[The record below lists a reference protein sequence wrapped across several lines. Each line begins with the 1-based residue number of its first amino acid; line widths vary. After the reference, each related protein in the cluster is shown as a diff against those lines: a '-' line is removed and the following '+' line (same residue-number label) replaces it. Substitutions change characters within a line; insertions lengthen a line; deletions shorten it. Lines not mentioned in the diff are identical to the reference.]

1 PGSSICPTVLC
12 PARWVWPPLPERL
25 KKLGRWG
32 RRLNWGGA
40 ERAAMPLAPCGGLAA
55 VGREPGD
62 PAAALGRGGDSAGT
76 ALSPSAAPLRG
87 CHRLSRGQELSGRA
101 PAPPRG
107 AERGWPGAGERR
119 AQPVSARG
127 QLRSAPQPPE
137 SAGAPGGQPRHRP
150 RTGEPRGL
158 DRARRE
164 PSAPEGPGA
173 AGGGGVPRRAG
184 SGELQVRWRGAA
196 GGPRCPAAPGFLVLS
211 RPASCR
217 LYSVPAETRP
227 PPTGFSR
234 EGASAQPAAA
244 RAALPV
250 RPAPTMRLNSSA
262 ALSGL
267 EAALLAL
274 GWGNGSGNASE
285 PLSEQPSGD
294 LDVNTDVYSKVLV
307 TAVYLVLFVV
317 GTAGNSVT
325 AFTLARKKSLQHL
338 QSTVHYHL
346 GSLAAS
352 DLLILLLAM
361 PVELY
366 NFIWVHHP
374 WAFGDAGC
382 RGYYF
387 LRDACTF
394 ATALNV
400 ASLSVERYLAIC
412 HPFKAKTLMSRSRT
426 RRLIGAIWLASGLL
440 ALPMLFTMGQQNR
453 SADGRHPG
461 GLVCT
466 PVVGAATVKAV
477 IQINTFTSFV
487 FPMAAISVLNTVI
500 ANKLTIMARQAA
512 EQGQACAVGDQP
524 GAFSMAVEPGRI
536 QALRHG
542 VRVLRAVVVAFVV
555 CLLPYHVRRLMFCY
569 ISEKQWTPFLY
580 DFYHYFYMLTN
591 VLFYVSSTVNPI
603 LYNLV
608 SARFR
613 QVFLSTLACLCPV
626 LGRRRDRPA
635 FARKTNSVSSN
646 HTLSS
651 HATRESLY

>member
-1 PGSSICPTVLC
+1 
-12 PARWVWPPLPERL
+12 
-25 KKLGRWG
+25 
-32 RRLNWGGA
+32 
-40 ERAAMPLAPCGGLAA
+40 M
-55 VGREPGD
+55 
-62 PAAALGRGGDSAGT
+62 
-76 ALSPSAAPLRG
+76 
-87 CHRLSRGQELSGRA
+87 
-101 PAPPRG
+101 
-107 AERGWPGAGERR
+107 
-119 AQPVSARG
+119 
-127 QLRSAPQPPE
+127 
-137 SAGAPGGQPRHRP
+137 RP
-150 RTGEPRGL
+150 
-158 DRARRE
+158 
-164 PSAPEGPGA
+164 
-173 AGGGGVPRRAG
+173 
-184 SGELQVRWRGAA
+184 
-196 GGPRCPAAPGFLVLS
+196 
-211 RPASCR
+211 
-217 LYSVPAETRP
+217 
-227 PPTGFSR
+227 
-234 EGASAQPAAA
+234 
-244 RAALPV
+244 
-250 RPAPTMRLNSSA
+250 NSSA
-262 ALSGL
+262 PRATAWPLSGL

-274 GWGNGSGNASE
+274 GRGNGSGNASRLGAE
-285 PLSEQPSGD
+285 APSSN
-294 LDVNTDVYSKVLV
+294 LDVNTDIYSKALV
-307 TAVYLVLFVV
+307 TAVYLALFVV
-317 GTAGNSVT
+317 GTAGNAVT

-426 RRLIGAIWLASGLL
+426 KKFIGAIWLTSGLL
-440 ALPMLFTMGQQNR
+440 ALPMLFAMGQQNR
-453 SADGRHPG
+453 SADGQHPG

-466 PVVGAATVKAV
+466 PVVGTHTIKVV
-477 IQINTFTSFV
+477 LQINTFTSFLL
-487 FPMAAISVLNTVI
+487 PMVAISVLNTII
-500 ANKLTIMARQAA
+500 ANKLTVMVRQAA
-512 EQGQACAVGDQP
+512 EQGQACTMGDQP
-524 GAFSMAVEPGRI
+524 GSFSMAIEPGRV

-569 ISEKQWTPFLY
+569 ISEEHWTPFLY

-591 VLFYVSSTVNPI
+591 VLFYVSSTINPI

-608 SARFR
+608 SANFR
-613 QVFLSTLACLCPV
+613 QIFLSTLACLCPV
-626 LGRRRDRPA
+626 WGRGRKRPA
-635 FARKTNSVSSN
+635 FPRKTNSVSSN